1 MLGFHIIRAG
11 KVIICNECSR
21 VLTSRQGA
29 KEQPLAG
36 QNMRAEAAE
45 AGQETSSK
53 EGWRMPYPPLTHQAA
68 AARAGEEYFD
78 MVFGVRTPCCV
89 RQQPSLASLA

>member
-1 MLGFHIIRAG
+1 MWYMGVGRRRRDALKPRMLGFHIIRAG

-45 AGQETSSK
+45 AGQETSST
-53 EGWRMPYPPLTHQAA
+53 EGWRMPYP
-68 AARAGEEYFD
+68 R
-78 MVFGVRTPCCV
+78 
-89 RQQPSLASLA
+89 